1 MNNPFLTQTPQA
13 VKYLSKAVSCFNSKL
28 NVFLYAAI
36 RHANFPNVSET
47 TINWNEFGSFKL
59 ALDNEILKEY
69 IEVYWQLE
77 DVTKS
82 VSSDSKNTINEI
94 YKCILGLKIIEK
106 ANIEREMKSYIKNMF
121 PIIFPIKEFEILL
134 SEDQCH
140 YCKITL
146 DQIKKLV
153 NLRQIFKKQI
163 TRGWS
168 MEIDRKEP
176 NLEYFKDNCVPCCYW
191 CNNAKTDEFNELEFL
206 KIALGIRQIWEDR
219 LSKS

>member
-13 VKYLSKAVSCFNSKL
+13 VKYLSKAVSSFNSKL
-28 NVFLYAAI
+28 NVFLYASI

-82 VSSDSKNTINEI
+82 VSSDSNNTINEI
-94 YKCILGLKIIEK
+94 YKCILGLKIKEK
-106 ANIEREMKSYIKNMF
+106 ANIEREMESYIKNTF

-146 DQIKKLV
+146 EQIKKLV

-191 CNNAKTDEFNELEFL
+191 CNNAKTDEFNEVEFL
-206 KIALGIRQIWEDR
+206 KIAPGIRQIWEDR
-219 LSKS
+219 LSKF